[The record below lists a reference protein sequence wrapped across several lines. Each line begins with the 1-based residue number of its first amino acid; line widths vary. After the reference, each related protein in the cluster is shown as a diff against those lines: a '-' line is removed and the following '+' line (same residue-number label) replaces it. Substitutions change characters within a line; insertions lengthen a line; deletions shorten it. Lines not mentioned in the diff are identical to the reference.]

1 MPRVAWRVWAAQKN
15 SLQLSTVFPPSPVIH
30 SSCFCFLIPRSQFR
44 DKWPLTQMKA
54 TISSC
59 LMAFSYS
66 LVLFPSGKK
75 SVGSLVNTALLALY
89 CSWALWILP
98 TYPGATS
105 GIPGF
110 VLQHLMEKGSDVDGR
125 AAAILQSVWECRFT
139 GKARN
144 RLPETGAGHLSF
156 TVGPAFLIV
165 GTATCWGLHCKCTAW
180 ESTLP
185 WWAAPWAPGNDWLS
199 DAALRHVFAE
209 KQLFFIHTYI
219 WGGHLGIFWGKESL
233 LSFYFIFKIGKNY
246 NLLYQTS

>member
-75 SVGSLVNTALLALY
+75 SLGSLVNTALLALY

-110 VLQHLMEKGSDVDGR
+110 VLQHLMEKGSDVDGG
-125 AAAILQSVWECRFT
+125 AAAILQCAGVPFGRQSQKQTAWDWCWTSFFHCRSCISDS
-139 GKARN
+139 GDS
-144 RLPETGAGHLSF
+144 RLPR
-156 TVGPAFLIV
+156 
-165 GTATCWGLHCKCTAW
+165 
-180 ESTLP
+180 
-185 WWAAPWAPGNDWLS
+185 
-199 DAALRHVFAE
+199 AAL
-209 KQLFFIHTYI
+209 
-219 WGGHLGIFWGKESL
+219 
-233 LSFYFIFKIGKNY
+233 
-246 NLLYQTS
+246 